1 MWSRN
6 VKNEW
11 WRSWLVQLDWYL
23 SARILPL
30 PISKLRIFSILQIC
44 KWGFNFCVC
53 CMFYLLEITCYLF
66 IYLSLKF
73 YFWKVAC
80 FEIRQRKKKN
90 FCNNGYPPQLE
101 PTSRLQFGAVLLSGV
116 SANKF
121 LFSSVVFM
129 IQRKKLTKGERSF
142 HAFLKNIFSIA
153 IWSKTVTIKK

>member
-1 MWSRN
+1 MSRT
-6 VKNEW
+6 
-11 WRSWLVQLDWYL
+11 SGGDHDWYNWTGICQPEFYL
-23 SARILPL
+23 CPSANWEFFQFCKYANGAL
-30 PISKLRIFSILQIC
+30 IF
-44 KWGFNFCVC
+44 VC